1 MSATKHTFD
10 VHVISEN
17 LIASEAVFIYQ
28 VESREFRRLQI
39 LA

>member
-1 MSATKHTFD
+1 MPAIKHTFD
-10 VHVISEN
+10 VHVISGN
-17 LIASEAVFIYQ
+17 LIALEAVFIYR